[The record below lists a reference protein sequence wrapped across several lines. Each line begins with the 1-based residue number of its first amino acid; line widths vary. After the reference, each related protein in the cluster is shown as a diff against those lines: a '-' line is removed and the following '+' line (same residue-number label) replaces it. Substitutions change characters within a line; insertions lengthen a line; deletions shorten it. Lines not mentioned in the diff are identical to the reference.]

1 MSEVKLKPCP
11 FCGGEAEML
20 PIRISREKSVEVW
33 NRRTPGIPNRIG
45 QHYLHAKE
53 KHPYFADRMYEERD
67 IDTAK
72 RSLKTWRTRIR
83 DEIESGNRCAE
94 TLLNCELCEVAEA
107 YFSGDKA
114 KAVEE
119 CYDAIAVI
127 LRMVDVLEGR
137 QTLGN
142 PEKKGDAK

>member
-1 MSEVKLKPCP
+1 MNND
-11 FCGGEAEML
+11 G
-20 PIRISREKSVEVW
+20 ISTEKFLERAMV
-33 NRRTPGIPNRIG
+33 
-45 QHYLHAKE
+45 HYRHARD
-53 KHPYFADRMYEERD
+53 KHPYFADRMYEEQD
-67 IDTAK
+67 IDMA
-72 RSLKTWRTRIR
+72 RQSLKTWRTQIQ
-83 DEIESGNRCAE
+83 DEIESGNCCAE

-142 PEKKGDAK
+142 PNKDERRNDNE